1 MNNEK
6 TIESKENILGF
17 EKIGK
22 LIRKFAIPAIIAMLV
37 NSLYNIVDQ
46 IFIGWGVGYLGNGA
60 TNIVFP
66 LTMIALAFSLMFGD
80 GASAFLSLK
89 LGEKNK
95 EEAAKG
101 IGAGILLS
109 VVVSLV
115 YTFVVLI
122 FLPHIGLQ

>member
-1 MNNEK
+1 MN
-6 TIESKENILGF
+6 ESTAQNPLGT
-17 EKIGK
+17 KSIKK
-22 LIRKFAIPAIIAMLV
+22 LLISLAWPAITANIV
-37 NSLYNIVDQ
+37 NALYSIVDQ
-46 IFIGWGVGYLGNGA
+46 IFIGQGVGYLGNGA

-95 EEAAKG
+95 DEAAKG

-122 FLPHIGLQ
+122 FLPQLLNFFGCT